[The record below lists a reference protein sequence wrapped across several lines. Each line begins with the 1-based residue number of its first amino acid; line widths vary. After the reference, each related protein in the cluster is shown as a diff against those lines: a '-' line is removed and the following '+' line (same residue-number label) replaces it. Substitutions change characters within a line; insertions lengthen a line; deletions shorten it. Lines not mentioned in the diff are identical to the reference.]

1 MPESTALPP
10 PRERSVTI
18 IAQDPSVRVDKEIL
32 LARIN
37 IPAEKLEPG
46 PVGYRVEVIDF
57 DATTDTLYTPA
68 KKPDLDQWTRGR
80 DHGRGDRLVRNPEFH
95 RHNVYALVMKT
106 LSRFEFALGRRVE
119 WGFEGHQLKVAPH
132 AFSEANAFYSDQLNG
147 LLFGY
152 FPGSDGSTVFT
163 CLSHDVIVHE
173 TTHALID
180 GLRERYREP
189 SSADQAAFHE
199 GLADVVALLSVFSL
213 PEVVKK
219 MVDHTLGDGPLET
232 KHLSR
237 EALRHSMI
245 LGLAEQIGAEL
256 DGEDDGEP
264 MPSLGV
270 VRGAALRHSLRDLP
284 PDRKY
289 YCEDEEFEE
298 EHRRGEILVAAM
310 LTAFVEMWS
319 GRLDALM
326 KDRGSVDRSRAVE
339 EGADIAD
346 CLLTSAI
353 RALDYAPPVDVTF
366 GDYLSA
372 LVTADRELRPAD
384 TRYDLRASVLEA
396 FRQYGIE
403 PASGT
408 KDGIWKKPEET
419 LKPGEAIDYSRTHF
433 DAMRRDKE
441 EVFHFVWE
449 NRQVLGL
456 NENAFTRVESLRPC
470 MRVGPDGFV
479 LHETVCEYVQ
489 ILEPLGAEL
498 AACDLKKPLGMPD
511 DRKVRLF
518 GGGAL
523 IFDEYGRLKYHVY
536 NPLRGD
542 ERQQQRLDSLW
553 ESGALQRDTTA
564 RLTISGMH
572 LRRATRAVKRRREQ
586 W

>member
-1 MPESTALPP
+1 MPSTNPLPP
-10 PRERSVTI
+10 PRERSVLI
-18 IAQDPSVRVDKEIL
+18 VAQDPSVRVDGEIL

-68 KKPDLDQWTRGR
+68 RKADLDQWAKGPDR
-80 DHGRGDRLVRNPEFH
+80 GRGDRLVRNPEFH

-106 LSRFEFALGRRVE
+106 LGRFELALGRRIG
-119 WGFEGHQLKVAPH
+119 WGFDGHQLKVAPH
-132 AFSEANAFYSDQLNG
+132 AFSEANAFYSDQLTG

-152 FPGSDGSTVFT
+152 FPGANGDTVFT

-173 TTHALID
+173 TTHALVD

-199 GLADVVALLSVFSL
+199 GFADVVALLSVFSL
-213 PEVVKK
+213 PAVIEQTI
-219 MVDHTLGDGPLET
+219 DRSRGDAPLET
-232 KHLSR
+232 KLLSR
-237 EALRHSMI
+237 EALRESMI

-256 DGEDDGEP
+256 DIADGKP
-264 MPSLGV
+264 LPSLDV
-270 VRGAALRHSLRDLP
+270 VRGAALRHSLRELP
-284 PDRKY
+284 PDRRY
-289 YCEDEEFEE
+289 YLEEAEFRE

-319 GRLDALM
+319 RRLVALVQ
-326 KDRGSVDRSRAVE
+326 DRQRVDRSRAIE

-372 LVTADRELRPAD
+372 LVTADREIRPAD
-384 TRYDLRASVLEA
+384 TRYNLRESVLAA
-396 FRQYGIE
+396 FREYGIE

-408 KDGIWKKPEET
+408 KDGYWKKPEDD
-419 LKPGEAIDYSRTHF
+419 LKAGQELDYSRTHF
-433 DAMRRDKE
+433 DAMRRDRD

-449 NRQVLGL
+449 NRLLLGL
-456 NENAFTRVESLRPC
+456 NEEAFTRVESLRPC
-470 MRVGPDGFV
+470 MRVGSDGFV

-489 ILEPLGAEL
+489 ILEPLASEL
-498 AACDLKKPLGMPD
+498 AAFGLKKPLGMPD
-511 DRKVRLF
+511 DRKLRLF

-523 IFDEYGRLKYHVY
+523 IFDEYGRLKYHIY

-542 ERQQQRLDSLW
+542 QRQQNRLDSLW

-572 LRRATRAVKRRREQ
+572 LRRATRAVRRRREQ

>member
-10 PRERSVTI
+10 PRERSVLI
-18 IAQDPSVRVDKEIL
+18 VAQDPTVRVDGEIL

-37 IPAEKLEPG
+37 VPAEKLEAG

-68 KKPDLDQWTRGR
+68 KKPDFDQWTKGPDR
-80 DHGRGDRLVRNPEFH
+80 GRGDRLVRNPEFH

-106 LSRFEFALGRRVE
+106 LSRFEFALGRRIE
-119 WGFEGHQLKVAPH
+119 WGFDGHQLKVAPH

-152 FPGSDGSTVFT
+152 FPGADGETVFT

-173 TTHALID
+173 TTHALVD

-199 GLADVVALLSVFSL
+199 GFADVVALLSVFSL
-213 PEVVKK
+213 PAVIERTI
-219 MVDHTLGDGPLET
+219 DRSSGDQPLNT
-232 KHLSR
+232 KLLSR
-237 EALRHSMI
+237 EALRESMI
-245 LGLAEQIGAEL
+245 FGLAEQIGVEL
-256 DGEDDGEP
+256 DVADGKP
-264 MPSLGV
+264 LPSLEV
-270 VRGAALRHSLRDLP
+270 VRGAALRHSLRELP
-284 PDRKY
+284 PDRRY
-289 YCEDEEFEE
+289 YREDEEFRE

-319 GRLDALM
+319 RRLVALVR
-326 KDRGSVDRSRAVE
+326 DRQRVDRSRAIE

-372 LVTADRELRPAD
+372 LVTADREIRPSD
-384 TRYDLRASVLEA
+384 TRYNLRRSVLDA
-396 FRQYGIE
+396 FGEYGIE
-403 PASGT
+403 PASPLEG
-408 KDGIWKKPEET
+408 GYWQPAPEG
-419 LKPGEAIDYSRTHF
+419 LDYSRTHF
-433 DAMRRDKE
+433 DAMRRDRD

-449 NRQVLGL
+449 NRRLLGL
-456 NENAFTRVESLRPC
+456 NEEAFTRVESLRPC
-470 MRVGPDGFV
+470 TRVGSDGFI

-489 ILEPLGAEL
+489 ILEPLGSEL
-498 AACDLKKPLGMPD
+498 DAFGLQKPLGMPD
-511 DRKVRLF
+511 DRKLRLF

-523 IFDEYGRLKYHVY
+523 IFDEYGRLKYHIY

-572 LRRATRAVKRRREQ
+572 LRRATRAVRRRREQ

>member
-1 MPESTALPP
+1 MPQTSALPP
-10 PRERSVTI
+10 PRERSVLI
-18 IAQDPSVRVDKEIL
+18 MAQDPSVRVDGEIL

-37 IPAEKLEPG
+37 IPAEKLEAG
-46 PVGYRVEVIDF
+46 PTGYRVEVIDF

-68 KKPDLDQWTRGR
+68 KKPDLDQWTKGPDR
-80 DHGRGDRLVRNPEFH
+80 GRGDRLVRNPEFH

-106 LSRFEFALGRRVE
+106 LSRFEFALGRRIE
-119 WGFEGHQLKVAPH
+119 WGFDGHQLKVAPH

-152 FPGSDGSTVFT
+152 FPAAGGSTVFT

-199 GLADVVALLSVFSL
+199 GFADVVALLSVFSL
-213 PEVVKK
+213 PAVIEQTI
-219 MVDHTLGDGPLET
+219 DRSSGDEALET
-232 KHLSR
+232 KLLSR
-237 EALRHSMI
+237 EGLRESMI
-245 LGLAEQIGAEL
+245 FGLAKQLGAEL
-256 DGEDDGEP
+256 DVADGKP
-264 MPSLGV
+264 LPSLGV
-270 VRGAALRHSLRDLP
+270 VRGAALRHSLRELP
-284 PDRKY
+284 PDRRY
-289 YCEDEEFEE
+289 YCEDEEFQE

-319 GRLDALM
+319 RRLLALV
-326 KDRGSVDRSRAVE
+326 KNQQRVNRSRAIE

-372 LVTADRELRPAD
+372 LVTADREIRPTD
-384 TRYDLRASVLEA
+384 TRYHLRESVLDA
-396 FRQYGIE
+396 FGEYGIE
-403 PASGT
+403 PASPLEG
-408 KDGIWKKPEET
+408 GYWQPAPEG
-419 LKPGEAIDYSRTHF
+419 LDYSRTHF
-433 DAMRRDKE
+433 DAMRRDRD

-449 NRQVLGL
+449 NRRLLGL
-456 NENAFTRVESLRPC
+456 NEEAFTRVTSLRPC
-470 MRVGPDGFV
+470 MRIGSDGFV

-489 ILEPLGAEL
+489 ILEPLGSEL
-498 AACDLKKPLGMPD
+498 EACGLEKPLRMPD
-511 DRKVRLF
+511 DRKLRLF

-523 IFDEYGRLKYHVY
+523 IFDEYGHLKYHVY

-542 ERQQQRLDSLW
+542 ERQQKRLDSLW